1 MEATLE
7 YEIWDSIV
15 NSAKTRFDY
24 KHILSLFKGT
34 DSEIIDKFLFHVLV
48 AFACGEDHATISTN
62 LFNELQQIGF
72 DCNEQQID
80 GFIADKHQTFSI
92 EIYATYIA
100 FSLLEDGED
109 PAIISATIQD
119 LLKKPE

>member
-1 MEATLE
+1 MEPTVE

-24 KHILSLFKGT
+24 NHILSLFKQT
-34 DSEIIDKFLFHVLV
+34 DSDIIDKFLFHVLV

-72 DCNEQQID
+72 DCTEQQID
-80 GFIADKHQTFSI
+80 EFIADKHKIFSI

-100 FSLLEDGED
+100 FSQLEDGVDASTITE
-109 PAIISATIQD
+109 TIQD
-119 LLKKPE
+119 LLKGSN

>member
-1 MEATLE
+1 METSVE

-15 NSAKTRFDY
+15 NSAKTKFDY
-24 KHILSLFKGT
+24 KHIISLFKQT
-34 DSEIIDKFLFHVLV
+34 DSEIIDKFLFHILV
-48 AFACGEDHATISTN
+48 AFACGEDHPTISTN

-72 DCNEQQID
+72 DCTEHQID
-80 GFIADKHQTFSI
+80 EFIADKHEVFSI

-100 FSLLEDGED
+100 FSLLEDGEE
-109 PAIISATIQD
+109 PVAITTTIQD

>member
-1 MEATLE
+1 MEASVE

-24 KHILSLFKGT
+24 NHILSLFKNT

-48 AFACGEDHATISTN
+48 AFACGEEHATISTN

-72 DCNEQQID
+72 DCSEQQID
-80 GFIADKHQTFSI
+80 QFIADKHERFNI

-109 PAIISATIQD
+109 PETITATIHN